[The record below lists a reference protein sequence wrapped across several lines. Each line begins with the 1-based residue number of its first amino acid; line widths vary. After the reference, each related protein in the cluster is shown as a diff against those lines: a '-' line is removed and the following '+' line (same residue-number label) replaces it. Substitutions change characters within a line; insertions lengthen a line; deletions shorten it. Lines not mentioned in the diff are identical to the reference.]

1 MVATEPLRKA
11 PPQGQLLTGDEPG
24 LNDPA
29 SLSLSVKEIRE
40 LLSSLERP
48 DIGLLC
54 RLTRDPRLT
63 VRNMAFKALGRK
75 RGRAANEDIFR
86 VKGVRL
92 VAGADEVGRGALAG
106 PLVAAAA
113 LFEPGVEIEGVNDS
127 KLLAPELRE
136 ELYIEIQAR
145 ALSLSVVFMDSS
157 LVDRWGLQIVNM
169 SALGQALSGLEPR
182 CDVAVCDHFTLTGLS
197 FPVFGIPTA
206 DATFHSV
213 AAASIVAKVERD
225 RVMRAMHRRFP
236 SYNFENNKG
245 YGTSEHWEA
254 LDEHGPCELHRLS
267 FRRVADGAAEIT
279 LWEAGDEP

>member
-1 MVATEPLRKA
+1 MVAPEPLRKA
-11 PPQGQLLTGDEPG
+11 AAQGQLLTGGEPEP
-24 LNDPA
+24 DSPA
-29 SLSLSVKEIRE
+29 TAGLSVKEIRE

-48 DIGLLC
+48 DPGLLC

-86 VKGVRL
+86 VNGATL

-113 LFEPGVEIEGVNDS
+113 LFEPGIEIEGVNDS
-127 KLLAPELRE
+127 KLLAPEVRE
-136 ELYIEIQAR
+136 ELYTEILAK
-145 ALSLSVVFMDSS
+145 ALSLSVVFIDSS
-157 LVDRWGLQIVNM
+157 LIDRWGLQIVNM
-169 SALGQALSGLEPR
+169 SALGQALKGLDPR
-182 CDVAVCDHFTLTGLS
+182 CDLAICDHFSLTGLG

-206 DATFHSV
+206 DQTFHSV

-225 RVMRAMHRRFP
+225 RVMRSMHRRFP
-236 SYNFENNKG
+236 SYMFEKNKG

-254 LDEHGPCELHRLS
+254 LEENGPCELHRLS
-267 FRRVADGAAEIT
+267 FRRVSGEGNDVP
-279 LWEAGDEP
+279 LWEAGDES